1 MGEIGGFSPVIA
13 LHLFHHPG
21 EPDGVFNDNVI
32 QSNCGLH
39 SEFGSD
45 MNHSQSI
52 RTVSRRALLQRSAVG
67 FGSLALASLLANES
81 SIRAADE
88 NPLAARLPHFAA
100 RAKRIIFLLMS
111 GGPSHVDTFDP
122 KPLLTRDDGKPLPFA
137 KPRVQ
142 FNSTSNLLKSPWSFR
157 QYGESGLP
165 VSELFPHLAQRV
177 DDLCMIHSVHG
188 TNPAH
193 GGAMMKLHTGS
204 DNFIRPSIGSWVS
217 YGLGT
222 DNANLPAFVTICPS
236 LAFGG
241 INNWSTA
248 FLPAEYQGTPLGDA
262 SVPSDKARVKFISN
276 SRLTRDVQ
284 RLQLDRLKAMNR
296 EHLAQSGPEA
306 SLEAR
311 INSFELA
318 FHMQTAI
325 PQVEDLSGESAA
337 TRKLYGMDE
346 PVTENFG
353 RMCLMAR
360 RFAEAGVRFIQV
372 THSDSKV
379 QWDQHSDL
387 KNGHEKNAR
396 EVDLPIAGLLA
407 DLKAR
412 GMLDDTLVWWGS
424 EFGRTPTAEGTT
436 NGRDHNSEGFTMWLA
451 GGGVKG
457 GFRYGATDDY
467 GYYAAENKVHIHDF
481 HATLL
486 HLLGLDHERLTY
498 RYAGR
503 DFRLTDVEGNVVREI
518 FA

>member
-1 MGEIGGFSPVIA
+1 M
-13 LHLFHHPG
+13 HPI
-21 EPDGVFNDNVI
+21 DSTTAF
-32 QSNCGLH
+32 
-39 SEFGSD
+39 
-45 MNHSQSI
+45 
-52 RTVSRRALLQRSAVG
+52 SRRALLQRSAAG
-67 FGSLALASLLANES
+67 FGSLALASMLANPS
-81 SIRAADE
+81 SVRAATDD
-88 NPLAARLPHFAA
+88 PLAAKLPLFAA
-100 RAKRIIFLLMS
+100 RAKRIIFLFMV
-111 GGPSHVDTFDP
+111 GGVSQVDSFDP
-122 KPLLTRDDGKPLPFA
+122 KPLLDRDDGKPLPFA

-142 FNSTSNLLKSPWSFR
+142 FNATSNLLKSPWKFR

-165 VSELFPHLAQRV
+165 VSELFPHIAERV

-204 DNFIRPSIGSWVS
+204 DNVIRPSIGSWVS

-222 DNANLPAFVTICPS
+222 DNANLPSFVTICPT
-236 LAFGG
+236 LGHGG
-241 INNWSTA
+241 ITNWGSA
-248 FLPAEYQGTPLGDA
+248 FLPAVHHGTPLGNA
-262 SVPSDKARVKFISN
+262 SVASDQAKVKFIRN
-276 SRLTRDVQ
+276 SQLPRDIQ
-284 RLQLDRLKAMNR
+284 RLQLDRLNAMNR
-296 EHLAQSGPEA
+296 EHLAQTGPEA

-318 FHMQTAI
+318 FRMQTEF
-325 PQVEDLSGESAA
+325 PRVEDLSGESAA
-337 TRKLYGMDE
+337 TLKLYGMDN
-346 PVTENFG
+346 PVNANFG

-372 THSDSKV
+372 SHSDSNV

-396 EVDLPIAGLLA
+396 EVDLPIAGLLT
-407 DLKAR
+407 DLKNR

-424 EFGRTPTAEGTT
+424 EFGRTPTCEGT
-436 NGRDHNSEGFTMWLA
+436 NGRDHNPEGFTMWLA

-457 GFRYGATDDY
+457 GFRYGSTDDY
-467 GYYAAENKVHIHDF
+467 GYYAAEDKVHIHDL
-481 HATLL
+481 HATIL

-503 DFRLTDVEGNVVREI
+503 DFRLTDVEGNVVHKL